1 MFFFTLNGSLSVTK
15 LFHFILCLRVIN
27 NNIVIKSHFIH
38 SNMFSIIYFSLYS
51 VSNLK
56 LLVIFLCLSV
66 LLISICI
73 FFGRAPSF
81 WKNFVLI
88 KTDISA
94 LQSTEQ
100 PTGFHFLT
108 TNSLVTSSKLRI
120 CILRKI
126 LWGNNKNLLNNN
138 LCFIRATKS

>member
-1 MFFFTLNGSLSVTK
+1 MCFSLNGSLSVTK
-15 LFHFILCLRVIN
+15 LFHFSLCLRVIYYN
-27 NNIVIKSHFIH
+27 MIKSHFIN
-38 SNMFSIIYFSLYS
+38 SNMFAIIYFSLFCVIKLKTSSYISLS
-51 VSNLK
+51 VR
-56 LLVIFLCLSV
+56 LSV

-108 TNSLVTSSKLRI
+108 TTPFSLLV
-120 CILRKI
+120 
-126 LWGNNKNLLNNN
+126 N
-138 LCFIRATKS
+138 